1 MGVTIEDVKYVA
13 ALARL
18 KFNEDE
24 CRELE
29 EDLNNIL
36 LNFEKLNELNTTGVA
51 PTAHVVHLKN
61 RFREDIVKKSIDRD
75 TAIEN
80 APSVMDGFFKVPK
93 IIE

>member
-1 MGVTIEDVKYVA
+1 MGVSIEDVKYVA

-18 KFNEDE
+18 KFSEGE
-24 CRELE
+24 CKEFE

-36 LNFEKLNELNTTGVA
+36 LNFEKLNELDTTGVV

-61 RFREDIVKKSIDRD
+61 RLREDVVKESIDRD
-75 TAIEN
+75 AALEN